1 MENTIRHS
9 TDGQKEQLAQLR
21 AYAKAWQKRCQK
33 RMTVLDD
40 RIVQGR
46 KEMENLQQKLDE
58 LVASERE
65 DDRMLAVLEHQSQE
79 NREKEQMYLKDFA
92 RLREASGLL
101 VIEEVDKELLSQ
113 KKKLEAK
120 EAELMQLMED
130 AKAAEA
136 EKNEQQL
143 QEARNTQMLG
153 HIRTLIR
160 EGNEF
165 MAAWQREYEQIAKLL
180 QVYQVTEAGLLK
192 EHLFARYRK
201 LVCDIEER
209 QRQEAAL
216 KEKIHQLE
224 DGGLMRIPAD
234 VQDFMDY
241 IRTCHGITCVYGAQY
256 LQETNDAEGRRRLP
270 YGWGR
275 VPGVV
280 RGRGRGSAGG

>member
-1 MENTIRHS
+1 MNDYLEYLEEQQKYQAVENTIRHS

-136 EKNEQQL
+136 EK
-143 QEARNTQMLG
+143 
-153 HIRTLIR
+153 
-160 EGNEF
+160 
-165 MAAWQREYEQIAKLL
+165 
-180 QVYQVTEAGLLK
+180 
-192 EHLFARYRK
+192 
-201 LVCDIEER
+201 
-209 QRQEAAL
+209 
-216 KEKIHQLE
+216 
-224 DGGLMRIPAD
+224 
-234 VQDFMDY
+234 
-241 IRTCHGITCVYGAQY
+241 
-256 LQETNDAEGRRRLP
+256 
-270 YGWGR
+270 
-275 VPGVV
+275 
-280 RGRGRGSAGG
+280 

>member
-1 MENTIRHS
+1 MN
-9 TDGQKEQLAQLR
+9 
-21 AYAKAWQKRCQK
+21 
-33 RMTVLDD
+33 D

-58 LVASERE
+58 LASSERE

-79 NREKEQMYLKDFA
+79 NREKEKMYLKDFA
-92 RLREASGLL
+92 KLREASGLL

-113 KKKLEAK
+113 KKKMEAK

-165 MAAWQREYEQIAKLL
+165 MAAWQREYEQIAK
-180 QVYQVTEAGLLK
+180 TASGLSGDRSRFTQGAFVCT
-192 EHLFARYRK
+192 HRK
-201 LVCDIEER
+201 LVCDIE
-209 QRQEAAL
+209 
-216 KEKIHQLE
+216 
-224 DGGLMRIPAD
+224 
-234 VQDFMDY
+234 
-241 IRTCHGITCVYGAQY
+241 RTS
-256 LQETNDAEGRRRLP
+256 ETGKLH
-270 YGWGR
+270 
-275 VPGVV
+275 
-280 RGRGRGSAGG
+280 